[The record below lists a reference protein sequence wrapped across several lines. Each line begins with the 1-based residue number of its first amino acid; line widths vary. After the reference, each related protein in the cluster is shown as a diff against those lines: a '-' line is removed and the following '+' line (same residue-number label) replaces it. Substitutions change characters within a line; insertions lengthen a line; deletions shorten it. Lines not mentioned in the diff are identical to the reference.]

1 MQTDKKE
8 ALSEKNHSEFI
19 WFLLAFLVGLG
30 LRLWRISEMSFT
42 LAEAQ
47 IAQSAW
53 LMAMGEAAELP
64 GNMSYAGLSAPL
76 FHLFEPSFFF
86 ARLMPVLAGSSL
98 ILVPWFWRDRFG
110 KRVALVL
117 AFGLAIDPI
126 LLSFSRQI
134 VTPIFV
140 LAGLAWAVTALKTKR
155 PVLAGSLLALAFLGG
170 YSFWVVA
177 LIGVVV
183 LLVWRKR
190 ANFEFLNASYKAKS
204 FLLPLLTSFA
214 ITLIMVS
221 SAILLH
227 TEGLGG
233 IGAGLVE
240 LVHLFGKNYEIP
252 AYQPIIVAIAYS
264 PLPLIFAIWAL
275 VDDLRNNRPLQNLP
289 FLICWGLSV
298 FLSLLLGRQDSG
310 LLVFAAIFAWLGAA
324 GNISRIIEQAS
335 DRREIVQGV
344 TAFQIVILVYIQMVS
359 RRLTSLPVTSQDFR
373 MALFALLAG
382 ILLLVISTVLVG
394 MGWSRQLSSQ
404 ALQNSLL
411 IMLLVLT
418 VGVSLRSVRSQ
429 QESMSLSL
437 LAGPIVLP
445 NDDVENVID
454 EIDRN
459 GRADKSE
466 ITYDLGKLE
475 QQFAWFFRE
484 QVDWKSVQS
493 DLQADL
499 MLSENEMDF
508 SAADAYRGRN
518 VVLYRQIDKQV
529 VKPVDFLKTLLGEP
543 LTLVSQNGVLWVRLN
558 LFTGAN

>member
-1 MQTDKKE
+1 
-8 ALSEKNHSEFI
+8 
-19 WFLLAFLVGLG
+19 
-30 LRLWRISEMSFT
+30 
-42 LAEAQ
+42 
-47 IAQSAW
+47 
-53 LMAMGEAAELP
+53 
-64 GNMSYAGLSAPL
+64 
-76 FHLFEPSFFF
+76 
-86 ARLMPVLAGSSL
+86 
-98 ILVPWFWRDRFG
+98 
-110 KRVALVL
+110 
-117 AFGLAIDPI
+117 
-126 LLSFSRQI
+126 
-134 VTPIFV
+134 
-140 LAGLAWAVTALKTKR
+140 LKTKR